1 MLETTQYN
9 YKDLSKLYKE
19 QSQLGNSRLLS
30 QIALGQSQSAII
42 NTAYFENQVLNLSD
56 IMIPPMSS
64 NTMSS
69 ANIKA
74 AADSSKKTITAAVS
88 ADGENKGGRPE
99 LDESQKSDKTLANE
113 ASQG

>member
-19 QSQLGNSRLLS
+19 QVQLGYSKVLP

-69 ANIKA
+69 ANIKE
-74 AADSSKKTITAAVS
+74 AADSSKKTTTTISVDS
-88 ADGENKGGRPE
+88 DNKGGRPE